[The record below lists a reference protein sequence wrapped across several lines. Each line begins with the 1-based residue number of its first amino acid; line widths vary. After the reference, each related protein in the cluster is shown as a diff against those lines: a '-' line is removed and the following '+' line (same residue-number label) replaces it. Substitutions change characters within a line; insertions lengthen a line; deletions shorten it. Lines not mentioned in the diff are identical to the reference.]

1 MLQLKKITKTY
12 TTGDFTQQALK
23 GISINFRENEF
34 VSILGQSGSGKTT
47 LLNIVGGLDQYTDG
61 DLIINGVSTKE
72 YKASDWDNYRNKSI
86 GFVFQSYNLIPHQTV
101 LANVELALTLAGI
114 SKKERRQ
121 RAVDVLKKVGLEEHI
136 HKKPNQMSGGQM
148 QRVAI
153 ARALINNPD
162 ILLADEPTGALDSE
176 TSVQVME
183 LLKEIAKD
191 KLVIMVTH
199 NPELAEQYS
208 TRIIQLFDGTVQG
221 DTNPFNTV
229 NEIETKVTSKKTKD
243 KVTMSFLTALSLSF
257 NNLRT
262 KKGRTL
268 LTAFA
273 GSIGIIGIALIL
285 SLSTGMQ
292 EYISSVEEDA
302 LSSYPITI
310 QNQGIDLLQT
320 RSDAI
325 DSMNKVNETNSDRNL
340 NKIYQSG
347 YAGDSL
353 ELQDIKLNDND
364 LTRFKKFIESDEGK
378 DIRNNTNAIQ
388 YGYGL
393 DLQIYKSDTS
403 NGVSQVNPNPVLE
416 QDNSFASQ
424 LITSSLASTDVWT
437 EMIDNKELISSQYD
451 LVAGGWPT
459 EYNEVIVVVNENN
472 EISDMTLYA
481 LGLKDE
487 KEIEEMQD
495 TIDAGETPD
504 ANNYESVSFSYDDIL
519 NTEYKMVMQTDYFEK
534 KDGTWLDNREDEV
547 YLKNLVDNAVPI
559 KISGIIRPSDGAESN
574 TISGTIGYTKQ
585 LTNYVMDYSND
596 SEIVKEQM
604 SNQNINVFTG
614 REFMNVDDVS
624 DEQLISQLS
633 ESQKAA
639 LMSLPQGEQQSYIES
654 YKETLNITYEDNLEL
669 LNAVSSD
676 QPTSINLYLKDFN
689 SRDVVV
695 DTIDDYNN
703 KQINTGNETD
713 VIEYTDTIGLMTS
726 SITSIIDMVTYLLIG
741 FVSISLV
748 VSSIMIGIIT
758 YISVLERTK
767 EIGILRSIGASKTDI
782 TRVFNAETIIV
793 GLSAGLVGIAITLIL
808 IVPTNAII
816 ENLSGVS
823 QLAYLPV
830 VSAVGLIVISMLLTM
845 VAGLIPSK
853 MAAEKDPVVALRSE

>member
-1 MLQLKKITKTY
+1 MLQLKKIRKTY
-12 TTGDFTQQALK
+12 ETGDLVQQALK

-47 LLNIVGGLDQYTDG
+47 MLNIIGGLDQYTDG
-61 DLIINGVSTKE
+61 DLIINGTSTKD
-72 YKASDWDNYRNKSI
+72 YKASDWDIYRNKSI
-86 GFVFQSYNLIPHQTV
+86 GFIFQSYNLIPHQTV

-114 SKKERRQ
+114 SKKERRK
-121 RAVDVLKKVGLEEHI
+121 RATEVLKKVGLEDHI

-199 NPELAEQYS
+199 NPELAKEYS
-208 TRIIQLFDGTVQG
+208 TRIIQLLDGTIQG
-221 DTNPFNTV
+221 DTDPFYDEEVKNV
-229 NEIETKVTSKKTKD
+229 QAPKPTKKA
-243 KVTMSFLTALSLSF
+243 KVTMSFFTALSLSF
-257 NNLRT
+257 NNLKT

-285 SLSTGMQ
+285 ALSTGMQ
-292 EYISSVEEDA
+292 EYITSVEEDT

-320 RSDAI
+320 RTDAVESI
-325 DSMNKVNETNSDRNL
+325 EKVNGGDSDKEL
-340 NKIYQSG
+340 NKIYQGG

-353 ELQDIKLNDND
+353 EMQNIKLKDND
-364 LTRFKKFIESDEGK
+364 LMKFKAFIESDEGK
-378 DIRNNTNAIQ
+378 EIRENTNAIQ

-403 NGVSQVNPNPVLE
+403 NGVSQVNPNPILE
-416 QDNSFASQ
+416 QENSFSSPLVESTMASNE
-424 LITSSLASTDVWT
+424 VWT
-437 EMIDNKELISSQYD
+437 EMIDNDDLMSSQYD
-451 LVAGGWPT
+451 LVTGEWPK
-459 EYNEVIVVVNENN
+459 EYNEVVVVVNENN

-487 KEIEEMQD
+487 KEIEEMKEKL
-495 TIDAGETPD
+495 DAGEELD
-504 ANNYESVSFSYDDIL
+504 EKNYDSVDFTYEDIL
-519 NTEYKMVMQTDYFEK
+519 ETEYKMVMETDYFEK
-534 KDGTWLDNREDEV
+534 KDGVWVDKREDEA
-547 YLKNLVDNAVPI
+547 YLKNLVNKAVPI
-559 KISGIIRPSDGAESN
+559 KISGIIRPSKDSVSN
-574 TISGTIGYTKQ
+574 SISGTIGYTTK
-585 LTNYVMDYSND
+585 LTDYVMSYSND
-596 SEIVKEQM
+596 SEIVKEQ
-604 SNQNINVFTG
+604 SENQEINVFTG
-614 REFMNVDDVS
+614 REFMNVDDIS

-633 ESQKAA
+633 ESQKASI
-639 LMSLPQGEQQSYIES
+639 MSLSEGERQTYIKS
-654 YKETLNITYEDNLEL
+654 YKDSLNVTYEDNLEL
-669 LNAVSSD
+669 LSAVNSD
-676 QPTSINLYLKDFN
+676 QPTSINLYLKDFD
-689 SRDVVV
+689 SRETVVAA
-695 DTIDDYNN
+695 IDDYND
-703 KQINTGNETD
+703 KQIKNGHEND
-713 VIEYTDTIGLMTS
+713 VIEYTDMVGLMTS

-767 EIGILRSIGASKTDI
+767 EIGILRSIGASKKDI

-793 GLSAGLVGIAITLIL
+793 GLSSGFIGIGLTLLL
-808 IVPTNAII
+808 IIPTNMII
-816 ENLSGVS
+816 ENVSGVS
-823 QLAYLPV
+823 QLASLPIIG
-830 VSAVGLIVISMLLTM
+830 AVGLILISMFLTM
-845 VAGLIPSK
+845 IAGLIPAK
-853 MAAEKDPVVALRSE
+853 MASPKDPVIALRSE